1 MRISIRFFICVF
13 GIGITSVFL
22 LSETAQ
28 SKPRAKPTVIRE
40 RDPWGNP
47 VSDTKYYGVS
57 VSWSFKTVSGAS
69 GGKGNSVGSVTFDS
83 LEAAMKDQ
91 RVSAEDK
98 ELIQRVYLPKM
109 ANLKSELAALQ
120 ESIKRDLKTPAVKK
134 DALYRSRLSEILGRY
149 RSMDPSTIEEAR
161 VPSF

>member
-1 MRISIRFFICVF
+1 MRWSIRLFCCVVGF
-13 GIGITSVFL
+13 GITTVSF
-22 LSETAQ
+22 LSEVAY

-57 VSWSFKTVSGAS
+57 VSWSFRTVSGGG
-69 GGKGNSVGSVTFDS
+69 GGKGNPVGTVTFDS
-83 LEAAMKDQ
+83 LEAAMRDP

-109 ANLKSELAALQ
+109 ASLKSELSALQ
-120 ESIKRDLKTPAVKK
+120 ESIKSDLKTPAAKR
-134 DALYRSRLSEILGRY
+134 DAIYRSKLSQILIKY
-149 RSMDPSTIEEAR
+149 RSMHPSTIEEAR
-161 VPSF
+161 VPSL